1 LQYGLSLEVIAAC
14 HFSSSSY
21 ISVLGETNERA
32 LNFSEPLAEID
43 EYKFMCILSNIMF
56 NKNIYEIQFSTKLNI
71 KALYAYR
78 FCFYMYF
85 SSMGLCGA
93 VRVLRVCHRLAEDR
107 PDSPLG

>member
-1 LQYGLSLEVIAAC
+1 M
-14 HFSSSSY
+14 FY
-21 ISVLGETNERA
+21 ITGCARDPMTHYSDN
-32 LNFSEPLAEID
+32 
-43 EYKFMCILSNIMF
+43 KFMCILSNIMF

-93 VRVLRVCHRLAEDR
+93 VRVLRVCQIKQCTGLHVTISVRYTVRYGFPGKVDWI
-107 PDSPLG
+107 